1 MFHSQFYSGSSCPQK
16 RFCLLRMTAIASNY
30 RSCRDEI
37 KRFTLLLWL
46 PCTPFFWGPFD
57 RFPDLGV
64 THESAHFPSP
74 L

>member
-1 MFHSQFYSGSSCPQK
+1 MFHSQFYPGSSCPQK
-16 RFCLLRMTAIASNY
+16 RFCRLRMTAIASTY

-37 KRFTLLLWL
+37 RRFTLSLWL

-64 THESAHFPSP
+64 THESAHVPSP